1 MADKVHK
8 GPEPMETNNAIPL
21 KKSPEITSKVEIK
34 ALPAEIDILT
44 SEETHPVGKEEP
56 QPRPETSPD
65 LDQWLQE
72 LLKAYEE
79 QALEFKR
86 FVESSEANWKK
97 LLEDESVFDE
107 WSTRVKEEEFWDI

>member
-1 MADKVHK
+1 
-8 GPEPMETNNAIPL
+8 METNNAIPL
-21 KKSPEITSKVEIK
+21 KKSPEIASKVEIK

-56 QPRPETSPD
+56 PPRSETSPD

-97 LLEDESVFDE
+97 LLEGEGVFDE